1 MALVK
6 KWHVSLAIVLLIL
19 GVLIA
24 VQLRTQFVKD
34 QVSGARTEFLLQLY
48 RDSEDERKRL
58 ETEVDSLR
66 SRALNAAASQPASSP
81 EVQKLRLLAGMTAVS
96 GPGVVVTLDDSQVQ
110 GVPGGNQDLFVI
122 HDEDL
127 LGVLN
132 ELWDAGAEAVSINGQ
147 RLVANSEVRCAGPT
161 TSVNKVRIGVPFVI
175 SAIGDP
181 NALSQSM
188 SYRGGVVESLKVWGI
203 RVRVDVKTGPA
214 DIYVPPYRGS
224 LRQQY
229 AKPVVDEE
237 QKAPPAQASAEG
249 RS

>member
-1 MALVK
+1 MATVR
-6 KWHVSLAIVLLIL
+6 KWQISLGVVLLVL

-24 VQLRTQFVKD
+24 LQLRTQFVKD

-48 RDSEDERKRL
+48 RDSEEERKRL
-58 ETEVDSLR
+58 EAEVDALR
-66 SRALNAAASQPASSP
+66 SRALAQAANESTALP
-81 EVQKLRLLAGMTAVS
+81 ELEKLRLMAGLTAVR
-96 GPGVVVTLDDSQVQ
+96 GPGVVVTLDDSQTK
-110 GVPGGNQDLFVI
+110 GAPGGNQELFLI

-132 ELWDAGAEAVSINGQ
+132 ELWDAGAEAISINGQ

-181 NALSQSM
+181 DALLQAM
-188 SYRGGVVESLKVWGI
+188 SYRGGVVEGLKVWGI
-203 RVRVDVKTGPA
+203 RVSVDVKRGPE

-229 AKPVVDEE
+229 ARPVVSEDV
-237 QKAPPAQASAEG
+237 KAVPAGASAEG
-249 RS
+249 R

>member
-1 MALVK
+1 MATLK
-6 KWHVSLAIVLLIL
+6 KWQVSLGVVLLVL

-66 SRALNAAASQPASSP
+66 SRALDQAASEPAASP
-81 EVQKLRLLAGMTAVS
+81 EVEKLRVLTGLTAVR
-96 GPGVVVTLDDSQVQ
+96 GPGVVVTLDDSQAQ
-110 GVPGGNQDLFVI
+110 GPLGGNQDLFLI

-132 ELWDAGAEAVSINGQ
+132 ELWDAGAEAISINGQ
-147 RLVANSEVRCAGPT
+147 RLVTNSEVRCAGPT
-161 TSVNKVRIGVPFVI
+161 TSVNKVRIGVPFTI
-175 SAIGDP
+175 SAVGDP
-181 NALSQSM
+181 EALGAAM

-203 RVRVDVKTGPA
+203 RVKVDVKTGPG

-224 LRQQY
+224 LRLEY
-229 AKPVVDEE
+229 ARPVTDEG
-237 QKAPPAQASAEG
+237 QTSAPAQPAAQG